1 MSLVSEDPY
10 LSHKCVTEPVIKC
23 WYAVPYKV
31 YDYSNVTLDMENRNK
46 RNIFLDQEA
55 NKIDIIP
62 KRLLSQFHFNSVAL
76 SCLILCDPM
85 NHSTPGLSVHHQLPE
100 FTQIHV
106 HRVSDAIQPSYPL
119 KPSSPS
125 ALSLSQHLGLLQWV
139 ICLHQMTKILVL
151 QLKY

>member
-1 MSLVSEDPY
+1 
-10 LSHKCVTEPVIKC
+10 
-23 WYAVPYKV
+23 
-31 YDYSNVTLDMENRNK
+31 MENRNK

-106 HRVSDAIQPSYPL
+106 HRVSDAIQPSHPL
-119 KPSSPS
+119 SSPS
-125 ALSLSQHLGLLQWV
+125 PPAPNSWSNNSTVRGLSIESSLDMEMSFPSPMGHNGLKMPPKHSQIVALKGP
-139 ICLHQMTKILVL
+139 C
-151 QLKY
+151 